1 MTTASV
7 IIPSYRG
14 AERLPRLLTALAAQT
29 TTDWEA
35 IVVIDG
41 DVDGSEE
48 VVARYS
54 HLPIRSVVFP
64 ENRGRVAALNAG
76 HEAASGEVL
85 IRCDDD
91 LEPAP
96 DYVQKHIDS
105 HAEQEQ
111 GTIGIYLNVLP
122 DTRYTAV
129 YGAQADQLFRDAA
142 YSADQDSTWQFW
154 AGNASLTRDIWESIG
169 PYDVRYR
176 AYGWED
182 VDYGFRLHQA
192 GIPVVIDRGLAT
204 RHHAAAT
211 SAKSRVQRSFHS
223 GQARQL
229 FDKIHNQYHSPPTEP
244 SGMSLW
250 NKAVRTSAQFMDYQ
264 RATRA
269 AKVVDAVIGFVPT
282 PVARKLIAL
291 CVEASALAGY
301 ESTAEPETDI

>member
-29 TTDWEA
+29 NTDWEA

-48 VVARYS
+48 IVARYS

-105 HAEQEQ
+105 HAGQEQ

-122 DTRYTAV
+122 DTRYTTV

-142 YSADQDSTWQFW
+142 YSADQDSTWRFW
-154 AGNASLTRDIWESIG
+154 AGNASVTRDVWEAIG

-182 VDYGFRLHQA
+182 VDYGYRLHQA
-192 GIPVVIDRGLAT
+192 GIPVVIDRDLAT

-229 FDKIHNQYHSPPTEP
+229 FDEAHGLDHSPSAEP
-244 SGMSLW
+244 SQMSLW
-250 NKAVRTSAQFMDYQ
+250 NRAVRTCAQLMDYQ
-264 RATRA
+264 RAVRVA
-269 AKVVDAVIGFVPT
+269 QVLDALIGVTPT
-282 PVARKLIAL
+282 PVARKLVAL

-301 ESTAEPETDI
+301 DSTSDPETDI